1 MVDNPQRVQPS
12 VETERGVRGSGL
24 GQQRTGTRER
34 RAPCSTTSLPAIDDV
49 VSVPVEQVPSLL
61 VHLSALQAALAA
73 RLATVEHPASP
84 TGRLLTAKEL
94 AAAIRYSLDTVY
106 DMARTGR
113 IPVAARKGR
122 AIRFDLLA
130 VRRALAS

>member
-1 MVDNPQRVQPS
+1 M
-12 VETERGVRGSGL
+12 
-24 GQQRTGTRER
+24 
-34 RAPCSTTSLPAIDDV
+34 

-94 AAAIRYSLDTVY
+94 AAEVRYSLDTIY
-106 DMARTGR
+106 DMTGR

-122 AIRFDLLA
+122 AVRFDLQA
-130 VRRALAS
+130 VRRALAQ

>member
-1 MVDNPQRVQPS
+1 M
-12 VETERGVRGSGL
+12 
-24 GQQRTGTRER
+24 
-34 RAPCSTTSLPAIDDV
+34 A
-49 VSVPVEQVPSLL
+49 SVPVEQVPSMLIQL
-61 VHLSALQAALAA
+61 AALQSALAT

-94 AAAIRYSLDTVY
+94 AAEIRYSVDTVY

-122 AIRFDLLA
+122 AVRFDLQA
-130 VRRALAS
+130 VRKALAT

>member
-1 MVDNPQRVQPS
+1 MEQMPS
-12 VETERGVRGSGL
+12 ML
-24 GQQRTGTRER
+24 IQL
-34 RAPCSTTSLPAIDDV
+34 A
-49 VSVPVEQVPSLL
+49 
-61 VHLSALQAALAA
+61 ALQSALAA
-73 RLATVEHPASP
+73 RLATVEHPSSP

-94 AAAIRYSLDTVY
+94 AAEIRYSLDTIY

-130 VRRALAS
+130 VRRALAT